1 MKAININLYE
11 HLDNQEVQLELDIFG
26 PYEPVNTAQII
37 PFKPKVEWDESAITD
52 LREGL
57 LCNTLRSLVDGRT
70 GVATKDES
78 MAWLMSNDIDPFSFV
93 VCCSELGYNPETLRE
108 QTLFTLKRLKTPN
121 NNRQG

>member
-26 PYEPVNTAQII
+26 PYEPVKTAQII
-37 PFKPKVEWDESAITD
+37 PFKPKVEWGESAITV

-57 LCNTLRSLVDGRT
+57 LCNTLRSLADGRA

-78 MAWLMSNDIDPFSFV
+78 MVWLMSNNIDPFSFV

-108 QTLFTLKRLKTPN
+108 QTLFTLNRLNTKSN
-121 NNRQG
+121 NS